1 MKKITCVLLAALLL
15 PALIACQ
22 KTPESP
28 IVVGKNAEILIEKAT
43 ATDSAAPVM
52 ANEDR
57 ITGAPESYQA
67 ELKNTQ
73 GNLLIHVNAKVEVPV
88 TAAMSV
94 MRIYPRAFTT
104 EDVKTLYSAFCADA
118 VSIGP
123 APVMTKAFQLRS
135 YQGYL
140 DMQKA
145 NVYPDMQYDSMEEF
159 NAAIVTM
166 MEGLNAFP
174 DAFTPAEP
182 VFSFDSRGMASC
194 YAARGSEMASQIMV
208 RQADGLSTAS
218 YYRDVLE
225 RNVVDGLRADA
236 AENDALTRDLRY
248 AAPTT
253 SLDTARAI
261 AQDAVA
267 AMGLQE
273 YGLAAERK
281 TCLWDATSSIPAD
294 TLKGAYEFVFTPT
307 VGGCPITFANGEA
320 NTQNAEVSRYDKA
333 WFFEKVRVFVDSD
346 GLNSFVWDAP
356 YERMETITENASLLP
371 YAQIQSIFER
381 MMPIVFSHYNAADL
395 AATCSVSINRITLGY
410 MRIKEQNVEGSGLI
424 VPVWD
429 FFGSYFRS
437 DDPAGTSLRGSDGFE
452 SVLTINAIDGSI
464 IDRASGY

>member
-1 MKKITCVLLAALLL
+1 MKKITCALLAVLLL
-15 PALIACQ
+15 PALFACQ

-28 IVVGKNAEILIEKAT
+28 IVVGKNAEILIKKAT
-43 ATDSAAPVM
+43 ATDSAAPVVE
-52 ANEDR
+52 NGDR

-73 GNLLIHVNAKVEVPV
+73 GNLLIHVDAKVEVPNV
-88 TAAMSV
+88 QAMSV
-94 MRIYPRAFTT
+94 KRIFPRTFTAK
-104 EDVKTLYSAFCADA
+104 DVETLYNAFCSDA

-123 APVMTKAFQLRS
+123 DPAFTKAFQLRS

-145 NVYPDMQYDSMEEF
+145 NVYPDMQYDSMDEF

-166 MEGLNAFP
+166 MEGLDAFP

-182 VFSFDSRGMASC
+182 VFSFDSRGIASC
-194 YAARGSEMASQIMV
+194 YVARGSEIASQLIV
-208 RQADGLSTAS
+208 QQADGLSTAS

-236 AENDALTRDLRY
+236 AENDALTRDPRY
-248 AAPTT
+248 AAPTM
-253 SLDTARAI
+253 SLDAALTAAR
-261 AQDAVA
+261 DAVD

-281 TCLWDATSSIPAD
+281 TCLWDATSPIPAD
-294 TLKGAYEFVFTPT
+294 TLNGAYEFIFTPT
-307 VGGCPITFANGEA
+307 IDGCPVTFANGEA
-320 NTQNAEVSRYDKA
+320 NTQNPEASRYDKA
-333 WFFEKVRVFVDSD
+333 WFFEKVRVYIDDD

-356 YERMETITENASLLP
+356 FERMETITENASLLP

-410 MRIKEQNVEGSGLI
+410 MRIKEQNADGSGLI

-452 SVLTINAIDGSI
+452 SVLTINAINGSI
-464 IDRASGY
+464 IDRTSGY